1 MVFIILSEIIIVL
14 KNNSMKIDE
23 IETIFINRTRGE
35 SSLNFKLVM
44 ASLYGILKLFFIKK
58 N

>member
-1 MVFIILSEIIIVL
+1 
-14 KNNSMKIDE
+14 MKIDE

-35 SSLNFKLVM
+35 SSVNFKLVM

-58 N
+58 KLK